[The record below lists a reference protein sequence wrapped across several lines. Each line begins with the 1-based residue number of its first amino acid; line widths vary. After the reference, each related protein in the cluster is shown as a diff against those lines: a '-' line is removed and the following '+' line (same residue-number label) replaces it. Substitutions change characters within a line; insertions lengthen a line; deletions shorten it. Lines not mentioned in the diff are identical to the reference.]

1 MVNREKNILCDPVSR
16 DEIFKTVQARY
27 PRRFNFD
34 NFPHKFQI
42 THWVKKLKDTGTL
55 KKSTKK

>member
-1 MVNREKNILCDPVSR
+1 MVNREKNILCDPLSG
-16 DEIFKTVQARY
+16 DEIFKTVQVSY
-27 PRRFNFD
+27 LRRFNFD

-55 KKSTKK
+55 IKSSKK